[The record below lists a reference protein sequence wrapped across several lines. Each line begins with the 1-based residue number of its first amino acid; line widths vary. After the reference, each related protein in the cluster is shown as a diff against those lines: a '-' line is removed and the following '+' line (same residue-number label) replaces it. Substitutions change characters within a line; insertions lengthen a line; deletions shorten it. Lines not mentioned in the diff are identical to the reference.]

1 MKKKM
6 VTLAAGTLVLST
18 LLLATAAHAGPVGCE
33 DLALLEIRNTK
44 ITGATYV
51 PSAGELPG
59 YCEVLATVP
68 PQTDVAVRL
77 PDDWLG
83 RYLHLGGAGFD
94 GKIPNLN
101 VTGPPTGKN
110 PLEDGFAVVAS
121 NGGHRAVDDEG
132 VPVYPA
138 ASFSADR
145 GLTLSYATGAIYDSD
160 VVGTALVEA
169 YYGEAAQYNYF
180 IGCSNGGKNASHA
193 AGTFSHFYHGV
204 VSGAG
209 VYGHCK
215 DNMGGTSMSEMTA
228 KWAQIAQ
235 TKPISPNK
243 GQTVLDAQL
252 EKCDALDGLEDG
264 IIGDPDTC
272 DFDPAE
278 LRCPSGENDSFC
290 LTDDEIEAIN
300 IMRSD
305 LKDANGRVIGA
316 PFALGDPS
324 QAFGAAIGLGGG
336 FLSMSFGTGEP
347 LSDTS
352 TFDLERDFPT
362 VKTVLDDIY
371 AMNASLSR
379 MSDFLRNDGKLIL
392 WHGWQDMVVMP
403 YASPRTYDALR
414 NNAGPKGKKN
424 KKNVRLYMLPGVEH
438 CGGGVGADTVDLLGA
453 MTLWVEA
460 GVAPDYGLIASKVDA
475 DGVTELTRPLCEY
488 PEIPVYRGG
497 DPNDANSFKCQFR
510 NLGRGRHKKRD
521 K

>member
-6 VTLAAGTLVLST
+6 VTLAAGTLVLSI
-18 LLLATAAHAGPVGCE
+18 LLIANTAPAGDIECKE
-33 DLALLEIRNTK
+33 LELDSLKIRNTE
-44 ITGATYV
+44 ITSTAYV
-51 PSAGELPG
+51 EPAGELPG
-59 YCEVLATVP
+59 YCEVMATVA

-77 PDDWLG
+77 PDNWFD

-101 VTGPPTGKN
+101 FTGPPTGKN

-121 NGGHRAVDDEG
+121 NGGHREG
-132 VPVYPA
+132 DQNNPGYPA

-204 VSGAG
+204 VAGAG

-235 TKPISPNK
+235 TKPIRPDK
-243 GQTVLDAQL
+243 GIAVLDAQL

-264 IIGDPDTC
+264 IISDPDTC

-278 LRCPSGENDSFC
+278 LRCPSGENDSSC

-379 MSDFLRNDGKLIL
+379 MSDFLRKDGKLIL

-414 NNAGPKGKKN
+414 NSAGPKGR
-424 KKNVRLYMLPGVEH
+424 KNVRLYMLPGVGH
-438 CGGGVGADTVDLLGA
+438 CGGGAGADTVDLLGA

-460 GVAPDYGLIASKVDA
+460 GVAPDYGLIASKVGA
-475 DGVTELTRPLCEY
+475 DGTELTRPLCEY